1 MNIQTKHEMDRHK
14 STHSGDSHGSHGG
27 HGDHAEMFQRL
38 FWRNLIYAVP
48 ILVFSPMIQEWFGY
62 ELTFT
67 GSSWIPVIFGTI
79 LFFDGGRPFLT
90 GGYSEAK
97 SRQPGMMLL
106 IAMAI
111 TVAFLA
117 SLANLAGILDL
128 EFWWELAL
136 LIVVMLLG
144 HWQEMKAIGSTQG
157 ALAALAALLPDEAER
172 VGDDGE
178 AEAVS
183 PSSLEVGD
191 LVLIRPG
198 ARVPADGKIERGEAA
213 FDESMLTGE
222 SQPVQR
228 GVGERVVAGSVATDS
243 SVRVRIDAVGDAT
256 ALGGIQRLVS
266 AAEQSRSRAQAL
278 ADRAA
283 AALFYVAVA
292 SAVITAVVWLGL
304 GRPDDALTHTVAVL
318 VVACPHALGLAI
330 PLVISLSTGL
340 AAQAGI
346 LIKDRLALE
355 KMRTVDTVLF
365 DKTGTLTEGA
375 HVLTEIAAL
384 DGDDDTLLALAA
396 GAEAES
402 EHPLAR
408 AITRSAEEK
417 GLTVARADDFVARS
431 GVGVS
436 ALVDGHRVQVGGPS
450 MLEELTLTAPD
461 ALAEQTRAWAD
472 RGAAVLTVVV
482 DNAIVGALGL
492 EDRVREESRQAVS
505 ALQDLGISVVM
516 ITGDS
521 RAVADHVAADLGIEE
536 VFAQVLPADK
546 DEAVARLIERGGTVA
561 MVGDGVNDAPALARA
576 DVGIAIGAG
585 TDIAIESAGIVL
597 ASNDPRAVLS
607 LIRLSKASYSKMVQ
621 NLWWAAGY
629 NIAALPLA
637 AGALAW
643 AGFVLPPAVAAAL
656 MSLSTVIVAAN
667 AQTLRRL
674 NLRPGAV
681 AAA

>member
-1 MNIQTKHEMDRHK
+1 
-14 STHSGDSHGSHGG
+14 
-27 HGDHAEMFQRL
+27 MFRRL

-62 ELTFT
+62 ELIFT

-97 SRQPGMMLL
+97 RRQPGMMLL

-117 SLANLAGILDL
+117 SLVNLAGILDL

-144 HWQEMKAIGSTQG
+144 HWQEMKAIGGTQG
-157 ALAALAALLPDEAER
+157 ALAALLPDEAER
-172 VGDDGE
+172 VGADGE
-178 AEAVS
+178 TEAVA
-183 PSSLEVGD
+183 PSRLEVGD
-191 LVLIRPG
+191 LVLVRPG
-198 ARVPADGKIERGEAA
+198 ARVPADGEIERGEAA

-292 SAVITAVVWLGL
+292 AAVITAVVWLGL
-304 GRPDDALTHTVAVL
+304 GRPDAALSHTVAVL

-330 PLVISLSTGL
+330 PLVIALSTGL

-346 LIKDRLALE
+346 LIKGRLALE

-365 DKTGTLTEGA
+365 DKTGTLTQGA

-396 GAEAES
+396 GAEPS
-402 EHPLAR
+402 R
-408 AITRSAEEK
+408 NTRW
-417 GLTVARADDFVARS
+417 R
-431 GVGVS
+431 
-436 ALVDGHRVQVGGPS
+436 GPS
-450 MLEELTLTAPD
+450 PG
-461 ALAEQTRAWAD
+461 RPKK
-472 RGAAVLTVVV
+472 RG
-482 DNAIVGALGL
+482 
-492 EDRVREESRQAVS
+492 
-505 ALQDLGISVVM
+505 
-516 ITGDS
+516 
-521 RAVADHVAADLGIEE
+521 
-536 VFAQVLPADK
+536 
-546 DEAVARLIERGGTVA
+546 
-561 MVGDGVNDAPALARA
+561 
-576 DVGIAIGAG
+576 
-585 TDIAIESAGIVL
+585 
-597 ASNDPRAVLS
+597 
-607 LIRLSKASYSKMVQ
+607 
-621 NLWWAAGY
+621 
-629 NIAALPLA
+629 
-637 AGALAW
+637 
-643 AGFVLPPAVAAAL
+643 
-656 MSLSTVIVAAN
+656 
-667 AQTLRRL
+667 
-674 NLRPGAV
+674 
-681 AAA
+681 